1 MISLKAVQAN
11 SKAVLR
17 ATFSRAL
24 LAGLPIT
31 LWLCGAADGQAGSGV
46 FSPATSDGLAGPTP
60 QADVASDRAD
70 AAGDSKAEA
79 DPVPQAPAQASPATP
94 GLNTAAGPGSF
105 FHRFF
110 KAYADDW
117 KPAPANASGPAPPFR
132 GDPAPVN
139 GPPFPFS
146 TWPIGGTVSIG
157 QPWTQA
163 GPLMTALWNGT
174 NGDAWKKSKIQI
186 YGWLNVGGNFST
198 SKGGVNP
205 SAGKYDNFPT
215 AYDEVPNAIEPD
227 QEVLYIERQPDTVQT
242 DHFDWGFRLAGL
254 WGLDYRFTTAK
265 GYFSQQLLGHPPG
278 KEYGFDPVMMYL
290 DLYFPHI
297 GQGTDV
303 RIGRYISL
311 PDIEAQLA
319 PNNYTYSH
327 SLLYTFDCYT
337 QTGITATTK
346 LSNHWTTQVGLSPG
360 CETAPWNLTD
370 SRITLNWCLQ
380 YSWHTSKDTLYLC
393 DNETNL
399 SKNSGQYGYNNLQA
413 YYLTWY
419 HVIDKN
425 WHSSTETWY
434 QWMKQVPNLAYSPPP
449 GSTLPPVDPIQPETG
464 SNGAVCSNPGAFTC
478 YAPEWAAVN
487 YIERQFGAHN
497 YISIRNEYFDDIVG
511 QRTGTKTRYSEHLF
525 GWGHWIG
532 TTVLFRPE
540 VRYEH
545 SYDNPA
551 YQNGTKKSQLTAAG
565 DIIFFF

>member
-1 MISLKAVQAN
+1 MWRWLGFSARSFTPLISFKALCSLATLALLLG
-11 SKAVLR
+11 AVLFCCTP
-17 ATFSRAL
+17 A
-24 LAGLPIT
+24 
-31 LWLCGAADGQAGSGV
+31 WGQAVSAESPSATTAAAAASSAQQTAPGSAN
-46 FSPATSDGLAGPTP
+46 PA
-60 QADVASDRAD
+60 
-70 AAGDSKAEA
+70 
-79 DPVPQAPAQASPATP
+79 VPR
-94 GLNTAAGPGSF
+94 LNTNPDHGSF
-105 FHRFF
+105 LRRLF

-117 KPAPANASGPAPPFR
+117 KPLAANAPAAPAPAFR

-139 GPPFPFS
+139 GPPFPFGM
-146 TWPIGGTVSIG
+146 WPIGGTVWIG

-163 GPLMTALWNGT
+163 GPLMTALWDGPH
-174 NGDAWKKSKIQI
+174 GDGWKKSKIQI
-186 YGWLNVGGNFST
+186 YGWLNVGANFST

-205 SAGKYDNFPT
+205 SLGKYDNFPT

-227 QEVLYIERQPDTVQT
+227 QEVLYIEREPDTVQT
-242 DHFDWGFRLAGL
+242 DHFDWGFRLSGL

-290 DLYFPHI
+290 DLYFPHM
-297 GQGTDV
+297 GQGTEV

-337 QTGITATTK
+337 QTGVTATTRWN
-346 LSNHWTTQVGLSPG
+346 SHWTTQVGLSPG
-360 CETAPWNLTD
+360 CESAPWNLTD
-370 SRITLNWCLQ
+370 AKLTLNWCLQ
-380 YSWHTSKDTLYLC
+380 YSWRTSKDNLYLC

-399 SKNSGQYGYNNLQA
+399 GKNSGQYAYNNLQA

-434 QWMKQVPNLAYSPPP
+434 QWMKQVPNLAYSPPA
-449 GSTLPPVDPIQPETG
+449 GSTLPPVDPVQPETND
-464 SNGAVCSNPGAFTC
+464 NGAFCASHTAFTC
-478 YAPEWAAVN
+478 YAPEWAVVN
-487 YIERQFGAHN
+487 YVERQFGAHN

-511 QRTGTKTRYSEHLF
+511 QRTGTKTRYTEHLF

-532 TTVLFRPE
+532 TSVLFRPE
-540 VRYEH
+540 VRYER
-545 SYDNPA
+545 SYDAPA

-565 DIIFFF
+565 DVIFFF

>member
-1 MISLKAVQAN
+1 MVEFKYPAYGQVISQEVPNDTVSPSPFQKTKHAKSTIASADGN
-11 SKAVLR
+11 SKDAWDTPR
-17 ATFSRAL
+17 
-24 LAGLPIT
+24 
-31 LWLCGAADGQAGSGV
+31 QQE
-46 FSPATSDGLAGPTP
+46 PAT
-60 QADVASDRAD
+60 
-70 AAGDSKAEA
+70 AAPGS
-79 DPVPQAPAQASPATP
+79 S
-94 GLNTAAGPGSF
+94 GLNIGTNESSF
-105 FHRFF
+105 FRRLFT
-110 KAYADDW
+110 AYADDW
-117 KPAPANASGPAPPFR
+117 KATAAPASTPSPAPSPAFR
-132 GDPAPVN
+132 GDPAPVS

-163 GPLMTALWNGT
+163 GPLMTALWEGPH
-174 NGDAWKKSKIQI
+174 GDFWKKSKIQI
-186 YGWLNVGGNFST
+186 YGWLNVGANFST

-242 DHFDWGFRLAGL
+242 AHFDWGFRLSGL

-290 DLYFPHI
+290 DLYFPQV

-303 RIGRYISL
+303 RVGRYISL

-337 QTGITATTK
+337 QTGITATTRIN
-346 LSNHWTTQVGLSPG
+346 SRWTTQVGLSPG

-370 SRITLNWCLQ
+370 SRLTLNWCVQ

-399 SKNSGQYGYNNLQA
+399 GKDSGQYGYNNLQA

-419 HVIDKN
+419 HAIDKN
-425 WHSSTETWY
+425 WHTDTESWY
-434 QWMKQVPNLAYSPPP
+434 QWMKQVPNVTYSPSP
-449 GSTLPPVDPIQPETG
+449 GSNLPPVDPIQPETG
-464 SNGAVCSNPGAFTC
+464 SNGAFCGNPAAFTC
-478 YAPEWAAVN
+478 YAPEWAIVN
-487 YIERQFGAHN
+487 YVERQFGPHD
-497 YISIRNEYFDDIVG
+497 YITIRNEYFDDIAG
-511 QRTGTKTRYSEHLF
+511 QRTGTKTRYTEHLF
-525 GWGHWIG
+525 GWGHWVG
-532 TTVLFRPE
+532 TTVLLRPE
-540 VRYEH
+540 LRFEH
-545 SYDNPA
+545 SYDAPA
-551 YQNGTKKSQLTAAG
+551 YQNGTKKSQLTAAA
-565 DIIFFF
+565 DVIFFF